1 MSKAIPTNTAASVK
15 QRLLNRARAK
25 KEDFNLLLIKYA
37 LERVLYRIGQSQH
50 RDVFI
55 LKGALLFEL
64 WTDQTRRPTRDADFL
79 SQGENT
85 LERFQ
90 KIFEEVCEL
99 NVADDGLRFDTASVK
114 VGRIKED
121 QDYEGI
127 RVTFLGYLEKGRLP
141 VQIDIGF
148 GDAITPEPVWT
159 SYPTLL
165 ENPSPI
171 LLAYPRET
179 VLAEKF
185 EAMVK
190 LGIANTRMKDFHD
203 LNALASLFPFSSPSL
218 SEAIRRT
225 FERRKTPLPQ
235 EALPT
240 ALTAEFYNDATKQK
254 QWEAFVSKNKL
265 YIAPITLQE
274 VTDSIQAF
282 VIPVLPSPDSEN
294 VPDLKWEPGGPWQ
307 QV

>member
-1 MSKAIPTNTAASVK
+1 MSQTIPTNTAASVK
-15 QRLLNRARAK
+15 QRLLNRARAQ

-37 LERVLYRIGQSQH
+37 LERVLYRIGQSPH
-50 RDVFI
+50 RYGLV

-64 WTDQTRRPTRDADFL
+64 WTDQTHRPTRDADFL

-90 KIFEEVCEL
+90 KVFEEICEL
-99 NVADDGLRFDTASVK
+99 TVADDGLRFDAASVK

-127 RVTFLGYLEKGRLP
+127 RVTFLGYLENARLP

-179 VLAEKF
+179 VVAEKF

-203 LNALASLFPFSSPSL
+203 LKTLASLFPFSSPSL

-225 FERRKTPLPQ
+225 FERRKTRLPQ
-235 EALPT
+235 ETLPT
-240 ALTAEFYNDATKQK
+240 TLTPEFYNDATKQK
-254 QWEAFVSKNKL
+254 QGDAFVSKNKL

-274 VTDSIQAF
+274 VTASIQAF
-282 VIPVLPSPDSEN
+282 VIPVLPSSASEN